1 MDYMAG
7 IATHTEISSPITGFQ
22 DIRTNKQTDVK
33 INKQA
38 QRITIND
45 LQFM

>member
-1 MDYMAG
+1 MNNNMLADR
-7 IATHTEISSPITGFQ
+7 Q
-22 DIRTNKQTDVK
+22 TNKQTDRQADVK